1 MFGKAQGQKENP
13 GLAKPSQTLR
23 GNAIFD
29 RRNCETGNWE
39 LGTGNWE
46 RGTRPSHSPNPH
58 ERQMRIS
65 RDKGVVWK
73 NKGKDKMKNSEL
85 SLAELLKKY
94 GLDDESADTV
104 STDENTPPAT
114 AETPVAPPSRARV
127 EDIKLINAS
136 ARIHETTT
144 DNSDKFKQW
153 RKTKFGGDFDLVAEA
168 VGEALRAF
176 KPDNPELTRK
186 VWLKIAN
193 AIGYSNFLDAMY
205 QQQSL
210 IQEYENRGKKCWNKA
225 LLFHRLLNKRF
236 PLPKSKGGAK

>member
-1 MFGKAQGQKENP
+1 MQ
-13 GLAKPSQTLR
+13 
-23 GNAIFD
+23 
-29 RRNCETGNWE
+29 
-39 LGTGNWE
+39 
-46 RGTRPSHSPNPH
+46 
-58 ERQMRIS
+58 S
-65 RDKGVVWK
+65 R
-73 NKGKDKMKNSEL
+73 EQR
-85 SLAELLKKY
+85 LAELLKKF
-94 GLDDESADTV
+94 GLDDVGEETV
-104 STDENTPPAT
+104 DNSSTDESKVINTPPAT
-114 AETPVAPPSRARV
+114 VETPVPPSRARV
-127 EDIKLINAS
+127 KDIKNNNMFLSLKNRHNKDFLSLNFLSLNNFLSLKNAG
-136 ARIHETTT
+136 ARVREATT

-153 RKTKFGGDFDLVAEA
+153 RKTKFGGDFDPVAEA

>member
-1 MFGKAQGQKENP
+1 
-13 GLAKPSQTLR
+13 
-23 GNAIFD
+23 
-29 RRNCETGNWE
+29 
-39 LGTGNWE
+39 
-46 RGTRPSHSPNPH
+46 
-58 ERQMRIS
+58 MRIS
-65 RDKGVVWK
+65 RDKGVAWK

-153 RKTKFGGDFDLVAEA
+153 RKTKFGGDFDPVAEA
-168 VGEALRAF
+168 VLHGKTWRDLGYTSRQGLNQRLDRIIARITQIQ
-176 KPDNPELTRK
+176 KS
-186 VWLKIAN
+186 LKN
-193 AIGYSNFLDAMY
+193 GDF
-205 QQQSL
+205 
-210 IQEYENRGKKCWNKA
+210 GK
-225 LLFHRLLNKRF
+225 L
-236 PLPKSKGGAK
+236 